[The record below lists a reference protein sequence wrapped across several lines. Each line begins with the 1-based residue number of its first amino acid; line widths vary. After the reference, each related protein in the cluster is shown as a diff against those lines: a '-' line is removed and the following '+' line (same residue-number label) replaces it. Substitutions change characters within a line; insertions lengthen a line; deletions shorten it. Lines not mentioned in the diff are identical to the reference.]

1 MDYLRQAVIL
11 KETGS
16 DYICSLLN
24 TRKLTGMNLWTA
36 KMIGKLKSAGLKKKQ
51 SKFRDANK
59 MCSSSGDVT
68 LVTLTR
74 ACPLTAAHPK

>member
-1 MDYLRQAVIL
+1 
-11 KETGS
+11 
-16 DYICSLLN
+16 
-24 TRKLTGMNLWTA
+24 LTGMNLWTA
-36 KMIGKLKSAGLKKKQ
+36 KMIGKPKSAGLKKKQ

-59 MCSSSGDVT
+59 MCSSSSGDVT